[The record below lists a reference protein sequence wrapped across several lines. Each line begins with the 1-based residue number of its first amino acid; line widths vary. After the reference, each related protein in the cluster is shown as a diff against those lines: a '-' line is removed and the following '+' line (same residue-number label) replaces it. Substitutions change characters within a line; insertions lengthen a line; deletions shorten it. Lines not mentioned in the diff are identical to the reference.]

1 MAEIA
6 IGDILRLIAS
16 ALGADFLLLGNFS
29 ALPAKLKSKLIL
41 K

>member
-6 IGDILRLIAS
+6 TGDIFKLLTF
-16 ALGADFLLLGNFS
+16 ALGADFLLGNFS